1 MYRASAETA
10 GVGQQLIF
18 DDELDSRMIALLGR
32 MTAGAAADR
41 PRIEEVITALAD
53 ETLLRP
59 ATGIHSSR
67 GVRVSSNSTSP
78 NYAVDIVFCID
89 VTGSMAPVIEKV
101 KEGALFFHKRLE
113 GAMAAKDKAI
123 SQLRLRVIAYRDF
136 GDNAG
141 DAIQASDFWR
151 IPEQT
156 PDFEAF
162 VRNLHASGGGDEPES
177 GLEALALAIG
187 SPWER
192 GLDRRRHIIA
202 VFTDA
207 SAHPLGV
214 GDDARTYPAGI
225 PADIDDLFE
234 TWGYASSQTAVMENA
249 AKRLLLF
256 APDTTPWNIIAA
268 DWNNTVYFPS
278 QAGSGLDDVE
288 LAEVVDVIA
297 SSV

>member
-1 MYRASAETA
+1 M
-10 GVGQQLIF
+10 
-18 DDELDSRMIALLGR
+18 
-32 MTAGAAADR
+32 
-41 PRIEEVITALAD
+41 
-53 ETLLRP
+53 
-59 ATGIHSSR
+59 
-67 GVRVSSNSTSP
+67 SNYNTSL

-89 VTGSMAPVIEKV
+89 VTGSMAPVIETV
-101 KEGALFFHKRLE
+101 KEGALSFHKRLE
-113 GAMAAKDKAI
+113 DAMAAKGKAI

-141 DAIQASDFWR
+141 DAIQASDFWH
-151 IPEQT
+151 IPEQS

-162 VRNLHASGGGDEPES
+162 VRSLRATGGGDEPES

-214 GDDARTYPAGI
+214 GGDARTYPAGI
-225 PADIDDLFE
+225 PRTIDDLFE
-234 TWGYASSQTAVMENA
+234 AWGYGSSQTAIMENA

-278 QAGSGLDDVE
+278 QAGSGLEEVE
-288 LAEVVDVIA
+288 LTEIVDVIA
-297 SSV
+297 NSV